1 VAFLANKKAVKRL
14 MVAGKK
20 MDLAMNIAKWVLPI
34 QRLFWIALRIDLAH
48 ANAPQKPI
56 VTGLPPLSALDMAK

>member
-1 VAFLANKKAVKRL
+1 
-14 MVAGKK
+14 
-20 MDLAMNIAKWVLPI
+20 MNIAKWVLPI